1 MGYARGRL
9 YLFNDTIHERG
20 FSQDVSDA
28 GGHDVIMTVSEE
40 ATMNEK
46 MNVAEAKKKFSE
58 LLSRTAYN
66 GERFIINR
74 RGGSVLVKRGGSWHR
89 TRLCGF
95 GMEKT

>member
-1 MGYARGRL
+1 
-9 YLFNDTIHERG
+9 
-20 FSQDVSDA
+20 
-28 GGHDVIMTVSEE
+28 
-40 ATMNEK
+40 MNEK